1 MTLYDQKKERVVE
14 GSKRLELCTRVTELL
29 MLENKRAV
37 RVNVNYIPNHLKLE
51 PADITTRMD
60 DDDEYGADADL
71 LAALA
76 ASEASPAPRVQQP
89 APQRIQQPTPQRLDR
104 APPTTSASNGPKIV
118 QPTPQ
123 AIASRSTGSSI
134 LVSPRQ
140 KGNPILTNLRSFAWE
155 YSDIPADYV
164 LGQTTCALFLSLK
177 YHRLHPEY
185 IYNRIKNLQG
195 KYTLRILLTMVD
207 IDNHEDNLRELSKTS
222 LVNNV
227 TVILSW
233 SAAEAARYLELY
245 KSYEHASAGAIKG
258 TESKGYAEKMVEF
271 VTVPRSINKTDAV
284 SLVSAFGS
292 IRAAVNAQPEEI
304 AVVGGW
310 GEKKVKR
317 WCGVVDE
324 PFRVRKA
331 ARRGLARKETTQ
343 DGDDVLEQAIP
354 LGRAPNRESS
364 TATEREGMKGP
375 VGTTEGQ
382 GQTWDLDDDDEEAL
396 ALAAAEEETRLRRET
411 RLEQARRDDELSGG
425 VAAALA
431 KLRDKS

>member
-1 MTLYDQKKERVVE
+1 
-14 GSKRLELCTRVTELL
+14 
-29 MLENKRAV
+29 
-37 RVNVNYIPNHLKLE
+37 
-51 PADITTRMD
+51 MD
-60 DDDEYGADADL
+60 DDDEFGTDADF

-76 ASEASPAPRVQQP
+76 ASDIASTPASVGVQQP
-89 APQRIQQPTPQRLDR
+89 TPQRIQQPTPQRLDR
-104 APPTTSASNGPKIV
+104 APPVNASSGPKVV

-123 AIASRSTGSSI
+123 AIATRSSGSSI

-164 LGQTTCALFLSLK
+164 LGLTTCALFLSLK

-185 IYNRIKNLQG
+185 IYNRIKSLQG
-195 KYTLRILLTMVD
+195 KYNLRVLLTMVD
-207 IDNHEDNLRELSKTS
+207 IGNHEDSLRELSKTS

-227 TVILSW
+227 TVILCW

-245 KSYEHASAGAIKG
+245 KSFEHANASAIRG

-284 SLVSAFGS
+284 SLVSAFSS
-292 IRAAVNAQPEEI
+292 IRAAVNARPEEI

-310 GEKKVKR
+310 GEKKVRR

-331 ARRGLARKETTQ
+331 ARRELSRTETTQ
-343 DGDDVLEQAIP
+343 DGEEEASGILDRAIP
-354 LGRAPNRESS
+354 LSRIPLRENSS
-364 TATEREGMKGP
+364 RDTQETSKEPEEESGKSPM
-375 VGTTEGQ
+375 GQ
-382 GQTWDLDDDDEEAL
+382 FQMWDPDDDEEE
-396 ALAAAEEETRLRRET
+396 ALAAATAEKGKSLAREKRT
-411 RLEQARRDDELSGG
+411 EMARRDEELSGG

-431 KLRDKS
+431 KLRDNH

>member
-1 MTLYDQKKERVVE
+1 
-14 GSKRLELCTRVTELL
+14 
-29 MLENKRAV
+29 
-37 RVNVNYIPNHLKLE
+37 
-51 PADITTRMD
+51 MD
-60 DDDEYGADADL
+60 DDDEFGSDADF

-76 ASEASPAPRVQQP
+76 ASEAAASPPPPRVQQP
-89 APQRIQQPTPQRLDR
+89 TPQRIQQPTPQRLDR
-104 APPTTSASNGPKIV
+104 APPANTSTGPKVV

-164 LGQTTCALFLSLK
+164 LGLTTCALFLSLK

-185 IYNRIKNLQG
+185 IYNRIKSLAG
-195 KYTLRILLTMVD
+195 KYNLRVLLTMVD
-207 IDNHEDNLRELSKTS
+207 IGNHEDSLKELSKTS

-227 TVILSW
+227 TIILCW

-245 KSYEHASAGAIKG
+245 KSYEHANASAIRGI
-258 TESKGYAEKMVEF
+258 ESKGYAEKMVEF

-292 IRAAVNAQPEEI
+292 VRASVNARPEEI

-310 GEKKVKR
+310 GEKKVR
-317 WCGVVDE
+317 GWCGVVDE

-331 ARRGLARKETTQ
+331 AKRGLARKETIQ
-343 DGDDVLEQAIP
+343 DGGEEDVGVLDRALPLSRVPLRDMPAASERVKSKEPQEQAKEADTV
-354 LGRAPNRESS
+354 GRFH
-364 TATEREGMKGP
+364 M
-375 VGTTEGQ
+375 
-382 GQTWDLDDDDEEAL
+382 WDPDDDDEEAL
-396 ALAAAEEETRLRRET
+396 MATAAEEEEKVAKEKRKEI
-411 RLEQARRDDELSGG
+411 ARKDDELSGG
-425 VAAALA
+425 VAVALA